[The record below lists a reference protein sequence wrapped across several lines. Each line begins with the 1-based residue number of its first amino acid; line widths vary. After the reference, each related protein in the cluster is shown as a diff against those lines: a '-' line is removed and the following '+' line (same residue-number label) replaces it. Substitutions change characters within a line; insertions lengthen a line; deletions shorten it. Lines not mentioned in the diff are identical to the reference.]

1 VSAAVL
7 SLGFAFGIG
16 CLLVVQG
23 WRGTGGPLS
32 ALSLPSSLNVPR
44 PEPATAAAALGVGIV
59 VLVLTRWPVLAVSAA
74 GAAWWF
80 SNSRSREQHTTIECT
95 DAIATWAEM
104 LRDATGTSR
113 GIEGVLVSTA
123 ATAPL
128 PIRDHV
134 VRLAR
139 RLSYESIET
148 VLGDLADDLDDPNG
162 DLIVAAFGLA
172 ATSGGRDLRV
182 VLDDVAVAARDD
194 ARMRRR
200 VEVSREKPRSDMR
213 QVIGTIVLVIALLS
227 LGPSRGYLA
236 PYGTVGGQLVMAVAA
251 GLWIGGFVGMAR
263 LARVPPL
270 RRILTRTEAATQ

>member
-1 VSAAVL
+1 MLAA
-7 SLGFAFGIG
+7 GFAFGVG
-16 CLLVVQG
+16 VLLVVQG
-23 WRGTGGPLS
+23 LRGDGS
-32 ALSLPSSLNVPR
+32 RDSLLKVPMLVDR
-44 PEPATAAAALGVGIV
+44 SKVRLPEPGTAALTVGVGVV
-59 VLVLTRWPVLAVSAA
+59 VLVLTGWPVLAVSAG

-80 SNSRSREQHTTIECT
+80 SNSKAREQSTTIERT
-95 DAIATWAEM
+95 DAIAGWAEM

-113 GIEGVLVSTA
+113 GIEGVLVTTA

-128 PIRDHV
+128 PIRGHV
-134 VRLAR
+134 VRFAR
-139 RLSYESIET
+139 RLSYEPIET
-148 VLGDLADDLDDPNG
+148 ALPDLADDLDDPNG

-200 VEVSREKPRSDMR
+200 IEVSREKPRSDMR
-213 QVIGTIVLVIALLS
+213 QVIGAIVLVIALLS

-236 PYGTVGGQLVMAVAA
+236 PYGTLGGQLVMALVA

-270 RRILTRTEAATQ
+270 RRILTRAETGTS